1 MSQASANPKPDK
13 PVHPGQQQLAAVY
26 AKAFLGAAQTAG
38 QTDDAIA
45 QFDTLVREVFDKHPE
60 LEKLLGSALVS
71 HEEKLGQI
79 DRLFGPFF
87 SPALVDFLK
96 VVSQHGRL
104 DFLRAIHREV
114 HRLDDEQRGRLRVL
128 ATTATPLDAQQKSGL
143 EASLRKMFPGEPVL
157 ETVVDPQLIGGLVL
171 RIGDTVYD
179 GSVQRQLEQMRE
191 QMINR
196 SVHEI
201 QSRRDSFRHPGGN

>member
-1 MSQASANPKPDK
+1 M
-13 PVHPGQQQLAAVY
+13 
-26 AKAFLGAAQTAG
+26 
-38 QTDDAIA
+38 
-45 QFDTLVREVFDKHPE
+45 
-60 LEKLLGSALVS
+60 
-71 HEEKLGQI
+71 
-79 DRLFGPFF
+79 
-87 SPALVDFLK
+87 K

-114 HRLDDEQRGRLRVL
+114 HRLDDEQRGRLRVR
-128 ATTATPLDAQQKSGL
+128 ATTATPLDPQQKTNL
-143 EASLRKMFPGEPVL
+143 EASLRKMFRGEPVL
-157 ETVVDPQLIGGLVL
+157 ETIVDPQLIGGLVL
-171 RIGDTVYD
+171 RVGDTVYD